1 MQADSA
7 VAPETQLGTSHL
19 GSRKQINCAG
29 GASEAAG
36 AKGAKGAKGAAG
48 GAGAAEAAD
57 AADAADAAGA
67 AEAAGAASAAGT
79 AGSAGTA
86 DVADAPDATDAP
98 DTAPPVDAPIV
109 QDKHPHELQYGHGAT
124 IGLGLTPL
132 LTASGG
138 SAGDAEANRST
149 QKATDKRPCEPT
161 TVDVERSVNRTR
173 GISAD
178 GGPRSPAQVS
188 RLRPVQAGQH
198 IATGTRDLYLQRSR
212 SIEGLSSP
220 GTARKV
226 RTAVGLLA
234 TTSFPKDVLTSTKSS
249 CERWQPSSSMPR
261 HAIGGYDHPP
271 SSFAWAPRL
280 PASPQNVSCWELNVG
295 AAPSR
300 YGGYSGA
307 YTGDRPGSGAWRPQ
321 RGVLEEGRRVLATRE
336 ARLVSPDAKL
346 YLGSAAANGVTMHRQ
361 QAA

>member
-1 MQADSA
+1 MF
-7 VAPETQLGTSHL
+7 PKR
-19 GSRKQINCAG
+19 GSPRM
-29 GASEAAG
+29 
-36 AKGAKGAKGAAG
+36 
-48 GAGAAEAAD
+48 
-57 AADAADAAGA
+57 
-67 AEAAGAASAAGT
+67 
-79 AGSAGTA
+79 
-86 DVADAPDATDAP
+86 ADAPDAPDAS
-98 DTAPPVDAPIV
+98 DTAHPVDAPIV
-109 QDKHPHELQYGHGAT
+109 QDKHPHELKYGHSAT

-138 SAGDAEANRST
+138 SGGDAEANRST

-188 RLRPVQAGQH
+188 RLRPVQAGQQ

-212 SIEGLSSP
+212 SVEGLSSP

-226 RTAVGLLA
+226 QTAVGLLA
-234 TTSFPKDVLTSTKSS
+234 TTSFPKDVLTRTTSS
-249 CERWQPSSSMPR
+249 CERRHTPSSMPR
-261 HAIGGYDHPP
+261 HAIGGYGHPP

-307 YTGDRPGSGAWRPQ
+307 YAGGRPGSSAWRPQ

-361 QAA
+361 QAS